1 MCGYTQAYETD
12 LAIKYLIDSL
22 EEDGLLD
29 DTVINAFSDHPN
41 GEKFKDGETT
51 KLNKTEMFIYNTSL
65 ETKEITTLTNTIN
78 ILPMINN
85 LFALDSPY
93 FMASYDPLT
102 SNESYLLF
110 DDLTIYENQQFKKVD
125 KERLM
130 YINISKNLLISDYYS
145 DK

>member
-1 MCGYTQAYETD
+1 
-12 LAIKYLIDSL
+12 
-22 EEDGLLD
+22 
-29 DTVINAFSDHPN
+29 
-41 GEKFKDGETT
+41 
-51 KLNKTEMFIYNTSL
+51 
-65 ETKEITTLTNTIN
+65 
-78 ILPMINN
+78 MINN

-93 FMASYDPLT
+93 FMALYDPLT